1 MSDRIAVMYL
11 GKIIELAP
19 VWEFLNNAQHPYT
32 QALIASIPIPD
43 PKLRKQRLGIEGEVP
58 SPINPPKGC
67 RFNPRCPQAGV
78 VCRTTEP
85 QLVDIGNGHM
95 VACHKCGEG
104 SCKLA

>member
-19 VWEFLNNAQHPYT
+19 VEVFLDHALHPYT

-43 PKLRKQRLGIEGEVP
+43 PMQRKQRLGIEGEVP

-67 RFNPRCPQAGV
+67 RFNPRCKYAEEKCKNV
-78 VCRTTEP
+78 EP
-85 QLVDIGNGHM
+85 PLVDVGGGHL
-95 VACHKCGEG
+95 VACHRHVQ
-104 SCKLA
+104 